1 MPRRSHSSPLSC
13 FHIAGRP
20 FPPRGVLTHPADY
33 RAQQHRLRAA
43 LLKHP
48 VRLVAYCL
56 MPAQWHLIVGPVDPS
71 RLRRCLAGVITT
83 PLNAAM
89 PITITPLPAI
99 RDLVRTTREVE
110 RLALT
115 HGLARRAQDWPW
127 GSLAGRLDGASPLPL
142 VPAPFLESR
151 AWSDYVNAAE
161 TWDSVHVAEHPRR
174 FARGTEG
181 AEHGIGV

>member
-1 MPRRSHSSPLSC
+1 MPRRSHSSPLLC
-13 FHIAGRP
+13 FHLAGQP
-20 FPPRGVLTHPADY
+20 IPPTAVLTQPADY
-33 RAQQHRLRAA
+33 RALQHRLRAA

-48 VRLVAYCL
+48 IRPVAYCL
-56 MPAQWHLIVGPVDPS
+56 MPTQWHLIVGPVDPS

-83 PLNAAM
+83 PLDATV
-89 PITITPLPAI
+89 PITVTPLPAI
-99 RDLVRTTREVE
+99 RDLVRTTRVVE

-115 HGLARRAQDWPW
+115 HRLVRRAQDWPW
-127 GSLAGRLDGASPLPL
+127 GSLAARLDGASPLPL

-161 TWDSVHVAEHPRR
+161 AWDSVHLAERPRW
-174 FARGTEG
+174 FARRAQG

>member
-1 MPRRSHSSPLSC
+1 MPRRSHSLPLSC
-13 FHIAGRP
+13 FHITGQ
-20 FPPRGVLTHPADY
+20 PPSPPAVLTQPADY
-33 RAQQHRLRAA
+33 RALQHRLRAA

-48 VRLVAYCL
+48 IRLVAYCL
-56 MPAQWHLIVGPVDPS
+56 LPTQWHLIVGPVDPS
-71 RLRRCLAGVITT
+71 RLHRCLAGVITT
-83 PLNAAM
+83 PRDAGV

-115 HGLARRAQDWPW
+115 HRLARRAQDWPW

-151 AWSDYVNAAE
+151 AWSDYVNAVE
-161 TWDSVHVAEHPRR
+161 TWDSVHVAERPRR
-174 FARGTEG
+174 FARGAQS
-181 AEHGIGV
+181 AEHGIGI